1 MRLAVAT
8 AAIAMLAACSGGGG
22 GGNEQA
28 PANAAGNA
36 AGTESGGGG
45 ETASV
50 SLQPGQWE
58 TTVQVTRMD
67 VPNMPQGVTPQ
78 TPPPTTIRSCITPEQ
93 AARPNADF
101 LTGSGETGGCSYE
114 NFSMAGGRIQGTVS
128 CNSQGTTMRSTFD
141 GQFTPS
147 SYEMNTQVETN
158 AGGMAMNMA
167 TRTTARR
174 VGDCPA
180 G

>member
-1 MRLAVAT
+1 MRIAVTT
-8 AAIAMLAACSGGGG
+8 AAILMLAACSGSG

-28 PANAAGNA
+28 PANAAGGEA
-36 AGTESGGGG
+36 AAESG
-45 ETASV
+45 EAARV

-58 TTVQVTRMD
+58 TTVTITRMD
-67 VPNMPQGVTPQ
+67 VPNMPQGVNQ
-78 TPPPTTIRSCITPEQ
+78 TMPPPTTIRSCITPEQ
-93 AARPNADF
+93 ASQPNANF
-101 LTGSGETGGCSYE
+101 LTGSGETGGCTYE
-114 NFSMAGGRIQGTVS
+114 NFSMTGGRIQGIVS
-128 CNSQGTTMRSTFD
+128 CNSQGTTMRTTLD
-141 GQFTPS
+141 GQFTPT
-147 SYEMNTQVETN
+147 SYEMNNQVETN